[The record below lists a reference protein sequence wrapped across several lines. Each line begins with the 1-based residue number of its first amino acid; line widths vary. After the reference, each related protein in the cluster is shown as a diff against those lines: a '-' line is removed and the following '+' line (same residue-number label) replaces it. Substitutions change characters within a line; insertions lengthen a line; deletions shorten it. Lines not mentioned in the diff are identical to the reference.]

1 MENRLLKDWL
11 ESYLIYTK
19 RSEPPILYKTWVAV
33 SVIAA
38 ALRRKCKLQ
47 LGTLTFFP
55 NMYIVLVGPSGKCR
69 KGTAMGP
76 GEEMLTDLGIK
87 VASTSITREALVRQL
102 KTSSDTNITENG
114 TLTMHSSLT
123 IFSKELTVF
132 LGYNNQQLMADLTD
146 WYDCAGRWEYRTKNM
161 GTDEING
168 VWVNLIGATTPD
180 LLQTTLP
187 RDAIGGG
194 LTSRIIF
201 VYENKKDHTEPFP
214 VQTKEEIELAVKL
227 RADLDKISLLQGEF
241 TVTDS
246 FIDRWIDWYTKT
258 DSSAPPFED
267 HRFSGYFERR
277 PTHMY
282 KLCMIMNASR
292 TGSMRIDVQDFERAL
307 SLLTRT
313 ERMMPYTFSG
323 LGKSNSSDTLNRAM
337 TVIGAKKKMTVAELQ
352 AMFYNDADARTLEGI
367 IMTLERMHYI
377 RTGHEGKEP
386 IIEYNE
392 GQTIVELQ

>member
-1 MENRLLKDWL
+1 M
-11 ESYLIYTK
+11 
-19 RSEPPILYKTWVAV
+19 LYKAWVGV

-47 LGTLTFFP
+47 LGTLTFYP

-76 GEEMLTDLGIK
+76 GEDLLTDLGIK
-87 VASTSITREALVRQL
+87 VASTSITREALIHQL
-102 KTSSDTNITENG
+102 KTSSDTSITPDG
-114 TLTMHSSLT
+114 QMAMHSSLT

-146 WYDCAGRWEYRTKNM
+146 WYDCASKWEYRTKNM
-161 GTDEING
+161 GTDDISG

-201 VYENKKDHTEPFP
+201 VYADKKDHTEPFP
-214 VQTKEEIELAVKL
+214 IMTPQEMEMGRLL
-227 RADLDKISLLQGEF
+227 RIDLENISMLQGEF
-241 TVTDS
+241 TVTEG
-246 FIDRWIDWYTKT
+246 FIEKWVEWYTEV
-258 DSSAPPFED
+258 DNSPPPFED

-282 KLCMIMNASR
+282 KLCMILNASR
-292 TGSMRIDVQDFERAL
+292 TDDMCIDVIDFDRAL
-307 SLLTRT
+307 NLLLNT
-313 ERMMPYTFSG
+313 EKMMPYTFSG
-323 LGKSNSSDTLNRAM
+323 LGKSPHSDTLNRVLH
-337 TVIGAKKKMTVAELQ
+337 VIGNKKKISVAELQ
-352 AMFYNDADARTLEGI
+352 AMFWADADKFTLGKVIETLINMEYATPIYEGS
-367 IMTLERMHYI
+367 TQYLV
-377 RTGHEGKEP
+377 
-386 IIEYNE
+386 YNPN
-392 GQTIVELQ
+392 QKVRR